1 MIVILRLYTGFL
13 FIALV
18 AAAIIASLLSLPDL
32 DL

>member
-1 MIVILRLYTGFL
+1 MFIILRLYTGFL

-18 AAAIIASLLSLPDL
+18 AAAIISPLLSLPDL